1 MKALFPGS
9 FNPFTKGHADI
20 VERAL
25 KLFDEVV
32 VGIGVNAAK
41 RAPSQEEVQ
50 AHERLKAYYKDNP
63 RVQVTE
69 YSCLTVDLCQNLGIN
84 VIVRGVRSMK
94 DFEYE
99 RQMADANRALAGI
112 ETVVLFS
119 LPELGFVS
127 SSLVRD
133 LKKHGADT
141 SALQAKPQR

>member
-63 RVQVTE
+63 KVQVTE

-99 RQMADANRALAGI
+99 RQMADVNRKLTGV
-112 ETVVLFS
+112 ETVVLFADPAYES
-119 LPELGFVS
+119 LS
-127 SSLVRD
+127 SSLVREIAAYGRD
-133 LKKHGADT
+133 VST
-141 SALQAKPQR
+141 YII

>member
-20 VERAL
+20 VDRAL

-32 VGIGVNAAK
+32 VGIGINAAK
-41 RAPSQEEVQ
+41 RAHSQEEVQ

-69 YSCLTVDLCQNLGIN
+69 YSCLTVDLCQNLGID

-99 RQMADANRALAGI
+99 RQMADVNRKLTGV
-112 ETVVLFS
+112 ETVVLFADPAYES
-119 LPELGFVS
+119 LS
-127 SSLVRD
+127 SSLVREIAAYGHD
-133 LKKHGADT
+133 VSTFIL
-141 SALQAKPQR
+141 

>member
-25 KLFDEVV
+25 KLFDKVV

-50 AHERLKAYYKDNP
+50 AHERLKAYYKDDP
-63 RVQVTE
+63 KVQVTE
-69 YSCLTVDLCQNLGIN
+69 YSCLTADLCQKLDID

-99 RQMADANRALAGI
+99 RQMADVNRKLTGV
-112 ETVVLFS
+112 ETVVLFANPAYER
-119 LPELGFVS
+119 LS
-127 SSLVRD
+127 SSLVREIASYGRD
-133 LKKHGADT
+133 VST
-141 SALQAKPQR
+141 FII

>member
-25 KLFDEVV
+25 KLFDEIV

-50 AHERLKAYYKDNP
+50 AHERLRTYYKDNP

-69 YSCLTVDLCQNLGIN
+69 YSCLTADLCQKLGIG
-84 VIVRGVRSMK
+84 VIVRGVRSVK

-99 RQMADANRALAGI
+99 RQMADVNRKLTGV
-112 ETVVLFS
+112 ETVVLFADPAYES
-119 LPELGFVS
+119 LS
-127 SSLVRD
+127 SSLVREIAAYGRD
-133 LKKHGADT
+133 IST
-141 SALQAKPQR
+141 FII

>member
-32 VGIGVNAAK
+32 VGIGINAAK

-69 YSCLTVDLCQNLGIN
+69 YSGLTVDLCQKLGIN

-99 RQMADANRALAGI
+99 RQMADVNRKLTGV
-112 ETVVLFS
+112 ETVVLFADPAYES
-119 LPELGFVS
+119 LS
-127 SSLVRD
+127 SSLVREIAAYGRD
-133 LKKHGADT
+133 VST
-141 SALQAKPQR
+141 YII

>member
-32 VGIGVNAAK
+32 VGVGINAAK

-63 RVQVTE
+63 RVRVTE

-84 VIVRGVRSMK
+84 VIVRGVRSIK

-99 RQMADANRALAGI
+99 RQMADVNRKLTGV
-112 ETVVLFS
+112 ETVVLFADPAYES
-119 LPELGFVS
+119 LS
-127 SSLVRD
+127 SSLVREIAAYGRD
-133 LKKHGADT
+133 VST
-141 SALQAKPQR
+141 FII

>member
-63 RVQVTE
+63 EVQVTE

-99 RQMADANRALAGI
+99 RQMADVNRKLTGV
-112 ETVVLFS
+112 ETVVLFADPAYES
-119 LPELGFVS
+119 LS
-127 SSLVRD
+127 SSLVREIAAYGRD
-133 LKKHGADT
+133 VST
-141 SALQAKPQR
+141 FII

>member
-25 KLFDEVV
+25 KLFDVVV

-41 RAPSQEEVQ
+41 RVPSQEEVQ

-63 RVQVTE
+63 KVQVTE
-69 YSCLTVDLCQNLGIN
+69 YSCLTVDLCQKLGID

-99 RQMADANRALAGI
+99 RQMADVNRKLTGV
-112 ETVVLFS
+112 ETVVLFADPAYES
-119 LPELGFVS
+119 IS
-127 SSLVRD
+127 SSLVREIAAYGRD
-133 LKKHGADT
+133 VST
-141 SALQAKPQR
+141 FII

>member
-69 YSCLTVDLCQNLGIN
+69 YSCLTVDLCQNLGID

-99 RQMADANRALAGI
+99 RQMADVNRKLTGV
-112 ETVVLFS
+112 ETVVLFADPAYES
-119 LPELGFVS
+119 LS
-127 SSLVRD
+127 SSLVREIAAYGHD
-133 LKKHGADT
+133 VST
-141 SALQAKPQR
+141 FII

>member
-20 VERAL
+20 VDRAL
-25 KLFDEVV
+25 KLFDEIV
-32 VGIGVNAAK
+32 VGIGINAAK

-69 YSCLTVDLCQNLGIN
+69 YSCLTVDLCQNLGID

-99 RQMADANRALAGI
+99 RQMADVNRKLTGV
-112 ETVVLFS
+112 ETVVLFADPAYES
-119 LPELGFVS
+119 LS
-127 SSLVRD
+127 SSLVREIAAYGHD
-133 LKKHGADT
+133 VST
-141 SALQAKPQR
+141 FII

>member
-63 RVQVTE
+63 KVQVTE
-69 YSCLTVDLCQNLGIN
+69 YSCLTVDLCQNLGID

-99 RQMADANRALAGI
+99 RQMADVNRKLTGV
-112 ETVVLFS
+112 ETVVLFADPAYES
-119 LPELGFVS
+119 LS
-127 SSLVRD
+127 SSLVREIAAYGRD
-133 LKKHGADT
+133 VST
-141 SALQAKPQR
+141 FII

>member
-25 KLFDEVV
+25 KLFDEIV

-50 AHERLKAYYKDNP
+50 AHERLRTYYKDNP

-69 YSCLTVDLCQNLGIN
+69 YSCLTADLCQKLGIG
-84 VIVRGVRSMK
+84 VIVRGVRSVK

-99 RQMADANRALAGI
+99 RQMADVNRKLTGV
-112 ETVVLFS
+112 ETVVLFADPAYES
-119 LPELGFVS
+119 LS
-127 SSLVRD
+127 SSLVREIAAYGRD
-133 LKKHGADT
+133 VST
-141 SALQAKPQR
+141 FII

>member
-41 RAPSQEEVQ
+41 RAPSREEVQ

-99 RQMADANRALAGI
+99 RQMADVNRKLTGV
-112 ETVVLFS
+112 ETVVLFADPAYES
-119 LPELGFVS
+119 LS
-127 SSLVRD
+127 SSLVREIAAYGRD
-133 LKKHGADT
+133 VST
-141 SALQAKPQR
+141 FII

>member
-99 RQMADANRALAGI
+99 RQMADVNRKLTGV
-112 ETVVLFS
+112 ETVVLFADPAYES
-119 LPELGFVS
+119 LS
-127 SSLVRD
+127 SSLVREIAAYGRD
-133 LKKHGADT
+133 VST
-141 SALQAKPQR
+141 YII

>member
-32 VGIGVNAAK
+32 VGIGINAAK

-63 RVQVTE
+63 KVQVTE

-99 RQMADANRALAGI
+99 RQMADVNRKLTGV
-112 ETVVLFS
+112 ETVVLFADPAYES
-119 LPELGFVS
+119 LS
-127 SSLVRD
+127 SSLVREIAAYGRD
-133 LKKHGADT
+133 VST
-141 SALQAKPQR
+141 FII

>member
-32 VGIGVNAAK
+32 VGIGINAAK

-99 RQMADANRALAGI
+99 RQMADVNRKLTGV
-112 ETVVLFS
+112 ETVVLFADPAYES
-119 LPELGFVS
+119 LS
-127 SSLVRD
+127 SSLVREIAAYGRD
-133 LKKHGADT
+133 VST
-141 SALQAKPQR
+141 FII

>member
-32 VGIGVNAAK
+32 VGVGINAAK

-84 VIVRGVRSMK
+84 VIVRGVRSIK

-99 RQMADANRALAGI
+99 RQMADVNRKLTGV
-112 ETVVLFS
+112 ETVVLFADPAYES
-119 LPELGFVS
+119 LS
-127 SSLVRD
+127 SSLVREIAAYGRD
-133 LKKHGADT
+133 VST
-141 SALQAKPQR
+141 FII

>member
-1 MKALFPGS
+1 
-9 FNPFTKGHADI
+9 
-20 VERAL
+20 
-25 KLFDEVV
+25 

-63 RVQVTE
+63 KVQVTE

-99 RQMADANRALAGI
+99 RQMADVNRKLTGV
-112 ETVVLFS
+112 ETVVLFADPAYES
-119 LPELGFVS
+119 LS
-127 SSLVRD
+127 SSLVREIAAYGRD
-133 LKKHGADT
+133 VST
-141 SALQAKPQR
+141 FII

>member
-25 KLFDEVV
+25 KLFDEIV
-32 VGIGVNAAK
+32 VGIGINAAK

-50 AHERLKAYYKDNP
+50 SHERLKTYYKDNP

-69 YSCLTVDLCQNLGIN
+69 YSCLTADLCQDLGID
-84 VIVRGVRSMK
+84 VIVRGVRSVK

-99 RQMADANRALAGI
+99 RQMADVNRKLTGV
-112 ETVVLFS
+112 ETVMLFADPNYEN
-119 LPELGFVS
+119 LS
-127 SSLVRD
+127 SSLVREIASYGRD
-133 LKKHGADT
+133 VST
-141 SALQAKPQR
+141 FII

>member
-20 VERAL
+20 VDRAL
-25 KLFDEVV
+25 NLFDEIV
-32 VGIGVNAAK
+32 VGIGINAAK

-69 YSCLTVDLCQNLGIN
+69 YSCLTVDLCQNLGID

-99 RQMADANRALAGI
+99 RQMADVNRKLTGV
-112 ETVVLFS
+112 ETVVLFADPAYES
-119 LPELGFVS
+119 LS
-127 SSLVRD
+127 SSLVREIAAYGHD
-133 LKKHGADT
+133 VST
-141 SALQAKPQR
+141 FII

>member
-63 RVQVTE
+63 KVQVTE

-99 RQMADANRALAGI
+99 RQMADVNRKLTGV
-112 ETVVLFS
+112 ETVVLFADPAYES
-119 LPELGFVS
+119 LS
-127 SSLVRD
+127 SSLVREIAAYGRD
-133 LKKHGADT
+133 IST
-141 SALQAKPQR
+141 FII

>member
-32 VGIGVNAAK
+32 VGIGINAAK

-50 AHERLKAYYKDNP
+50 ARERLKAYYKDNP
-63 RVQVTE
+63 KVQVTE

-99 RQMADANRALAGI
+99 RQMADVNRKLTGV
-112 ETVVLFS
+112 ETVVLFADPAYES
-119 LPELGFVS
+119 LS
-127 SSLVRD
+127 SSLVREIAAYGRD
-133 LKKHGADT
+133 VST
-141 SALQAKPQR
+141 FII

>member
-41 RAPSQEEVQ
+41 RAPSQGEVQ
-50 AHERLKAYYKDNP
+50 AHERLKAYYKDHP
-63 RVQVTE
+63 KVQVTE
-69 YSCLTVDLCQNLGIN
+69 YSCLTVDLCQKLGIN

-99 RQMADANRALAGI
+99 RQMADVNRKLTGV
-112 ETVVLFS
+112 ETVVLFADPAYES
-119 LPELGFVS
+119 LS
-127 SSLVRD
+127 SSLVREIAAYGHD
-133 LKKHGADT
+133 VST
-141 SALQAKPQR
+141 FII

>member
-32 VGIGVNAAK
+32 VGVGINAAK

-99 RQMADANRALAGI
+99 RQMADVNRKLTGV
-112 ETVVLFS
+112 ETVVLFADPVYES
-119 LPELGFVS
+119 LS
-127 SSLVRD
+127 SSLVREIAAYGRD
-133 LKKHGADT
+133 VST
-141 SALQAKPQR
+141 FII

>member
-41 RAPSQEEVQ
+41 RALSQEEVQ
-50 AHERLKAYYKDNP
+50 AHERLKVYYKDNP

-99 RQMADANRALAGI
+99 RQMADVNRKLTGV
-112 ETVVLFS
+112 ETVVLFADPAYES
-119 LPELGFVS
+119 LS
-127 SSLVRD
+127 SSLVREIAAYGRD
-133 LKKHGADT
+133 VST
-141 SALQAKPQR
+141 FII

>member
-63 RVQVTE
+63 KVQVTE

-99 RQMADANRALAGI
+99 RQMADVNRKLTGV
-112 ETVVLFS
+112 ETVVLFADPAYES
-119 LPELGFVS
+119 LS
-127 SSLVRD
+127 SSLVREIAAYGRD
-133 LKKHGADT
+133 VST
-141 SALQAKPQR
+141 FII

>member
-25 KLFDEVV
+25 KLFDEIV

-50 AHERLKAYYKDNP
+50 AHERLQTYYKDNP

-69 YSCLTVDLCQNLGIN
+69 YSCLTADLCQKLGIG
-84 VIVRGVRSMK
+84 VIVRGVRSVK

-99 RQMADANRALAGI
+99 RQMADVNRKLTGV
-112 ETVVLFS
+112 ETVVLFADPAYES
-119 LPELGFVS
+119 LS
-127 SSLVRD
+127 SSLVREIAAYGRD
-133 LKKHGADT
+133 IST
-141 SALQAKPQR
+141 FII

>member
-32 VGIGVNAAK
+32 VGIGINVAK
-41 RAPSQEEVQ
+41 CGRSQQEAL

-63 RVQVTE
+63 RVCVTE
-69 YSCLTVDLCQNLGIN
+69 YSCLTADLCQELGIG
-84 VIVRGVRSMK
+84 VIVRGVRSVK

-99 RQMADANRALAGI
+99 RQMADVNHQLTGV
-112 ETVVLFS
+112 ETVVLFADPVYES
-119 LPELGFVS
+119 LS
-127 SSLVRD
+127 SSLVRELAAYGRD
-133 LKKHGADT
+133 IST
-141 SALQAKPQR
+141 FII

>member
-63 RVQVTE
+63 KVQVTE

-99 RQMADANRALAGI
+99 RQMADVNRKLTGV
-112 ETVVLFS
+112 ETVMLFADPAYES
-119 LPELGFVS
+119 LS
-127 SSLVRD
+127 SSLVREIAAYGRD
-133 LKKHGADT
+133 VST
-141 SALQAKPQR
+141 FII

>member
-32 VGIGVNAAK
+32 VGIGINAVK
-41 RAPSQEEVQ
+41 RGRSQEEAQ

-63 RVQVTE
+63 KVSVME
-69 YSCLTVDLCQNLGIN
+69 YSCLTADFCQELGIN

-99 RQMADANRALAGI
+99 RQMAEVNRKLTGV
-112 ETVVLFS
+112 ETVVLFADPAYES
-119 LPELGFVS
+119 LS
-127 SSLVRD
+127 SSLVRELAAYGRD
-133 LKKHGADT
+133 IST
-141 SALQAKPQR
+141 YII

>member
-20 VERAL
+20 VDRAL

-32 VGIGVNAAK
+32 VGIGINAAK

-99 RQMADANRALAGI
+99 RQMADVNRKLTGV
-112 ETVVLFS
+112 ETVVLFADPAYES
-119 LPELGFVS
+119 LS
-127 SSLVRD
+127 SSLVREIAAYGRD
-133 LKKHGADT
+133 VST
-141 SALQAKPQR
+141 YII

>member
-25 KLFDEVV
+25 KLFDKVV

-50 AHERLKAYYKDNP
+50 AHERLKAYYKDDP
-63 RVQVTE
+63 KVQVTE
-69 YSCLTVDLCQNLGIN
+69 YSCLTADLCQKLDID

-99 RQMADANRALAGI
+99 RQMADVNRKLTGV
-112 ETVVLFS
+112 ETVVLFANPAYES
-119 LPELGFVS
+119 LS
-127 SSLVRD
+127 SSLVREIASYGRD
-133 LKKHGADT
+133 VST
-141 SALQAKPQR
+141 FII

>member
-25 KLFDEVV
+25 KLFDKVV

-50 AHERLKAYYKDNP
+50 AHERLKAYYKDDP
-63 RVQVTE
+63 KVQVTE
-69 YSCLTVDLCQNLGIN
+69 YSCLTADLCQKLDID

-99 RQMADANRALAGI
+99 RQMADVNHQLTGV
-112 ETVVLFS
+112 ETVVLFADPVYES
-119 LPELGFVS
+119 LS
-127 SSLVRD
+127 SSLVRELAAYGRD
-133 LKKHGADT
+133 IST
-141 SALQAKPQR
+141 FII

>member
-9 FNPFTKGHADI
+9 FNPFTKGHANI

-63 RVQVTE
+63 KVQVTE

-99 RQMADANRALAGI
+99 RQMADVNRKLTGV
-112 ETVVLFS
+112 ETVVLFADPAYES
-119 LPELGFVS
+119 LS
-127 SSLVRD
+127 SSLVREIAAYGRD
-133 LKKHGADT
+133 VST
-141 SALQAKPQR
+141 FII

>member
-99 RQMADANRALAGI
+99 RQMADVNRKLTGV
-112 ETVVLFS
+112 ETVVLFADPAYES
-119 LPELGFVS
+119 LS
-127 SSLVRD
+127 SSLVREIAAYGRD
-133 LKKHGADT
+133 VST
-141 SALQAKPQR
+141 FII

>member
-32 VGIGVNAAK
+32 VGIGINAAK

-69 YSCLTVDLCQNLGIN
+69 YSCLTVDLCQNLGID

-99 RQMADANRALAGI
+99 RQMADVNRKLTGV
-112 ETVVLFS
+112 ETVVLFADPAYES
-119 LPELGFVS
+119 LS
-127 SSLVRD
+127 SSLVREIAAYGHD
-133 LKKHGADT
+133 VST
-141 SALQAKPQR
+141 FII

>member
-32 VGIGVNAAK
+32 VGIGINAAK

-69 YSCLTVDLCQNLGIN
+69 YSCLTVDLCQKLGIN

-99 RQMADANRALAGI
+99 RQMADVNRKLTGV
-112 ETVVLFS
+112 ETVVLFADPAYES
-119 LPELGFVS
+119 IS
-127 SSLVRD
+127 SSLVREIAAYGRD
-133 LKKHGADT
+133 VST
-141 SALQAKPQR
+141 FII